1 MPTAFPTRV
10 LEETH
15 PPATRRI
22 RTLPSSRTPE
32 IGPYLGEVTRFDQHS
47 SSGVVEMVG
56 AVLVDTMNLAVVID
70 VKFYGFLV
78 RRKNSHGF
86 LS

>member
-1 MPTAFPTRV
+1 
-10 LEETH
+10 
-15 PPATRRI
+15 
-22 RTLPSSRTPE
+22 
-32 IGPYLGEVTRFDQHS
+32 
-47 SSGVVEMVG
+47 MVG